1 MYVVSLLSHLSKGS
15 LRLVSVLHV
24 GFAPSNTPL
33 ISVTA
38 LPTLPPAFAD
48 VLGVSKQASI
58 IHLMSEIKA
67 ALSNSVHRW
76 D

>member
-1 MYVVSLLSHLSKGS
+1 MYAASLLSHLSKGS
-15 LRLVSVLHV
+15 LCLVSVLHV
-24 GFAPSNTPL
+24 GFAPSV
-33 ISVTA
+33 ISVSA
-38 LPTLPPAFAD
+38 LPAPPPAFAD

-67 ALSNSVHRW
+67 ALSNSAHRW